1 MARAKSLKGLSRNAR
16 LGIVLIVVLLV
27 GALGYLVVVR
37 PKQAESRELDSTL
50 SDLQTELVVQ
60 TAAAAAAGPAIRA
73 ADLFRVAKAMPDRV
87 DMPGVLLELNDV
99 ASDAGIVFKSITPGT
114 PVPAQGYQ
122 VLPVEL
128 QFEGDFYAL
137 SDFLFRLRNLVQVR
151 RGGLDA
157 RGRLF
162 AVESLAFVEGE
173 RKFPEI
179 LATLTV
185 DAYVYGTPDGST
197 LAAPA
202 PPAATTTETT
212 ETTTTEPQTETGA
225 EATG

>member
-1 MARAKSLKGLSRNAR
+1 MGKSLKGLSRNSR
-16 LGIVLIVVLLV
+16 LGIVLIVLLLV
-27 GALGYLVVVR
+27 GALGYLVLVR
-37 PKQAESRELDSTL
+37 PKQTESGELESQL
-50 SDLQTELVVQ
+50 SDLQTQIVVQ

-73 ADLFRVAKAMPDRV
+73 ADLFRLAKAMPDRA
-87 DMPGVLLELNDV
+87 DMPGVLLELNGV
-99 ASDAGIVFKSITPGT
+99 ARDAGIVFKSITPGT
-114 PVPAQGYQ
+114 PVPATGYQ

-162 AVESLAFVEGE
+162 AVESLAFAEGE
-173 RKFPEI
+173 DKFPEI

-185 DAYVYGTPDGST
+185 DAYVFG
-197 LAAPA
+197 APA
-202 PPAATTTETT
+202 STTPVPVPAPAETTTTETTTT
-212 ETTTTEPQTETGA
+212 ETTTTEPAPA

>member
-1 MARAKSLKGLSRNAR
+1 MAMRRKSLRGLSRNAK
-16 LGIVLIVVLLV
+16 LALVLVVLLLV
-27 GALGYLVVVR
+27 GAVGYVAVVR
-37 PKQAESRELDSTL
+37 PKQAESRALDTKL
-50 SDLQTELVVQ
+50 TELQTELVVQ

-73 ADLFRVAKAMPDRV
+73 ADLFRLAKAMPDRV
-87 DMPGVLLELNDV
+87 DMPGVLLELNEV

-114 PVPAQGYQ
+114 AVPAQGYQ

-162 AVESLAFVEGE
+162 AVESLAFAEAE
-173 RKFPEI
+173 EKFPEI

-185 DAYVYGTPDGST
+185 DAYVYG
-197 LAAPA
+197 AAPPGAAA
-202 PPAATTTETT
+202 PVPAEPATT
-212 ETTTTEPQTETGA
+212 ETTTTETATTETTA
-225 EATG
+225 EAAG

>member
-1 MARAKSLKGLSRNAR
+1 MAARVPSLKGLSRNAR
-16 LGIVLIVVLLV
+16 LGIVLIVLLLV
-27 GALGYLVVVR
+27 GALGYFVLVR
-37 PKQAESRELDSTL
+37 PKQAESRELDSQL
-50 SDLQTELVVQ
+50 SDLQTEIVVQ

-73 ADLFRVAKAMPDRV
+73 ADLFRLAKAMPDRA
-87 DMPGVLLELNDV
+87 DMPGVLLELNGV
-99 ASDAGIVFKSITPGT
+99 AADAGIVFKSIIPGT
-114 PVPAQGYQ
+114 PVPATGYQ

-162 AVESLAFVEGE
+162 AVESLAFAEGE
-173 RKFPEI
+173 ERFPQI

-185 DAYVYGTPDGST
+185 DAYVFGDAEGSDPV
-197 LAAPA
+197 L
-202 PPAATTTETT
+202 PPVETTTTETT
-212 ETTTTEPQTETGA
+212 STETDTEPAAA

>member
-1 MARAKSLKGLSRNAR
+1 MGKSLKGLSRNAR
-16 LGIVLIVVLLV
+16 LGIVLIILLLV

-37 PKQAESRELDSTL
+37 PKQTESGDLDSQL
-50 SDLQTELVVQ
+50 SDLQTQIVVQ

-73 ADLFRVAKAMPDRV
+73 ADLFRLAKAMPDRS
-87 DMPGVLLELNDV
+87 DMPGVLLELNGV
-99 ASDAGIVFKSITPGT
+99 ARDAGIVFKSITPGT
-114 PVPAQGYQ
+114 PVPATGYQ

-162 AVESLAFVEGE
+162 AVESLAFAEGE
-173 RKFPEI
+173 DKFPEI

-185 DAYVYGTPDGST
+185 DAYVFGAPEST
-197 LAAPA
+197 SPVPVPA
-202 PPAATTTETT
+202 PTETDTT
-212 ETTTTEPQTETGA
+212 ETTTTETTATEPAPA

>member
-1 MARAKSLKGLSRNAR
+1 MRLRTSSLKGLSRNAK
-16 LGIVLIVVLLV
+16 LGLVLVVLLVV

-37 PKQAESRELDSTL
+37 PKQTESGELDAKL
-50 SDLQTELVVQ
+50 SELQTELVVQ

-73 ADLFRVAKAMPDRV
+73 ADLFRLAKAMPDRV
-87 DMPGVLLELNDV
+87 DMPGVLLELNEV
-99 ASDAGIVFKSITPGT
+99 ASDAGIVFKSITPG
-114 PVPAQGYQ
+114 PSAAGAGYQ

-151 RGGLDA
+151 RNGLDT

-173 RKFPEI
+173 GGFPEI

-185 DAYVYGTPDGST
+185 DAYVYG
-197 LAAPA
+197 AAPA
-202 PPAATTTETT
+202 GGAAAPVPAEPATT
-212 ETTTTEPQTETGA
+212 ETTTTEATTTETNA
-225 EATG
+225 EAAG

>member
-1 MARAKSLKGLSRNAR
+1 MAMRRKSLKGLSRNAK
-16 LGIVLIVVLLV
+16 LGLVLVVLLLV
-27 GALGYLVVVR
+27 GALGYVAVVR
-37 PKQAESRELDSTL
+37 PKQAESRELDTKL
-50 SDLQTELVVQ
+50 TELQTELVVQ
-60 TAAAAAAGPAIRA
+60 TSAAAAAGPAIRA
-73 ADLFRVAKAMPDRV
+73 ADLFRLAKAMPDRV
-87 DMPGVLLELNDV
+87 DMPGVLLELNEV

-114 PVPAQGYQ
+114 AVPAQGYQ

-162 AVESLAFVEGE
+162 SVESLAFAEAE
-173 RKFPEI
+173 EKFPEI

-185 DAYVYGTPDGST
+185 DAYVYG
-197 LAAPA
+197 AAPA
-202 PPAATTTETT
+202 GAAAPIPTETAT
-212 ETTTTEPQTETGA
+212 SETTTTETATTETTA
-225 EATG
+225 EAAG

>member
-1 MARAKSLKGLSRNAR
+1 MAMRNKSLKGLSRNAK
-16 LGIVLIVVLLV
+16 LGLVLVVLLLV
-27 GALGYLVVVR
+27 GAVGYVAVVR
-37 PKQAESRELDSTL
+37 PKQAESRELDTKL
-50 SDLQTELVVQ
+50 TELQTELVVQ

-73 ADLFRVAKAMPDRV
+73 ADLFRLAKAMPDRV
-87 DMPGVLLELNDV
+87 DMPGVLLELNEV

-114 PVPAQGYQ
+114 AVPAQGYQ

-162 AVESLAFVEGE
+162 AVESLAFAEAE
-173 RKFPEI
+173 EKFPEI

-185 DAYVYGTPDGST
+185 DAYVYGTATTGGS
-197 LAAPA
+197 APVPAPA
-202 PPAATTTETT
+202 ETATTETATT
-212 ETTTTEPQTETGA
+212 ETTTTETTA
-225 EATG
+225 EAAG

>member
-1 MARAKSLKGLSRNAR
+1 MVAGVKSLKSLSRNTR
-16 LGIVLIVVLLV
+16 LGIVLIVLLLV
-27 GALGYLVVVR
+27 GALGYLVIVR
-37 PKQAESRELDSTL
+37 PKQAESSELDSKL
-50 SDLQTELVVQ
+50 QDLQTEIVVQ

-73 ADLFRVAKAMPDRV
+73 ADLFRLAKAMPDRA
-87 DMPGVLLELNDV
+87 DMPGVLLELNGV
-99 ASDAGIVFKSITPGT
+99 ARDAGIVFKSITPGT
-114 PVPAQGYQ
+114 AVPATGYQ

-162 AVESLAFVEGE
+162 AVESLAFAEGE
-173 RKFPEI
+173 EKFPQI

-185 DAYVYGTPDGST
+185 DAYVYGEPQGDA
-197 LAAPA
+197 AAPA
-202 PPAATTTETT
+202 PLPAETATTETT
-212 ETTTTEPQTETGA
+212 PTETQTETTPA

>member
-1 MARAKSLKGLSRNAR
+1 MAAGRKSLKGLSRNAK
-16 LGIVLIVVLLV
+16 LGLVLVVLLLV
-27 GALGYLVVVR
+27 GALGYVAVVR
-37 PKQAESRELDSTL
+37 PKQAESRELDAKLTE
-50 SDLQTELVVQ
+50 LQTELVVQ

-73 ADLFRVAKAMPDRV
+73 ADLFRLAKAMPDRV
-87 DMPGVLLELNDV
+87 DMPGVLLELNEV
-99 ASDAGIVFKSITPGT
+99 ASDAGIVFRSITPGT
-114 PVPAQGYQ
+114 AVPAQGYQ

-162 AVESLAFVEGE
+162 AVESLAFAEAE
-173 RKFPEI
+173 RTFPEI

-185 DAYVYGTPDGST
+185 DAYVYGTAAAGTP
-197 LAAPA
+197 APA
-202 PPAATTTETT
+202 PVPAETATT
-212 ETTTTEPQTETGA
+212 ETTTTETQTETTA
-225 EATG
+225 EAAG